1 MFSKITVQRQCQNCI
16 RILQRNMSTKYSD
29 VHKGKPDHI
38 DLTAHHT
45 REPDILDAKIM
56 EIKNLSTS
64 VKGYTLSV
72 PKSSTFKAGQ
82 WVDFFIPGVEMIGG
96 FSMCSPPS
104 ELENEN
110 ELTLA
115 VKYSEWPPANWLHT
129 SAKEED
135 WVSLRFGGDFHYPD
149 KDTDLVKDHSV
160 FLIAGGV
167 GINPLASIYLHIFDL
182 MNNGHSEC
190 TKAHMLFSAR
200 TSDELL
206 FKSKFD
212 EIAKKKSD
220 VFSVDYM
227 RTRENNDERVT
238 KKKLSST
245 LDEKFSSKEKVFCYL
260 CGPPQMVKDLTND
273 LESLGIP
280 KCNIKYELWW

>member
-1 MFSKITVQRQCQNCI
+1 MT
-16 RILQRNMSTKYSD
+16 
-29 VHKGKPDHI
+29 
-38 DLTAHHT
+38 
-45 REPDILDAKIM
+45 
-56 EIKNLSTS
+56 
-64 VKGYTLSV
+64 
-72 PKSSTFKAGQ
+72 
-82 WVDFFIPGVEMIGG
+82 
-96 FSMCSPPS
+96 
-104 ELENEN
+104 
-110 ELTLA
+110 
-115 VKYSEWPPANWLHT
+115 
-129 SAKEED
+129 
-135 WVSLRFGGDFHYPD
+135 
-149 KDTDLVKDHSV
+149 V
-160 FLIAGGV
+160 FLHLIA
-167 GINPLASIYLHIFDL
+167 D
-182 MNNGHSEC
+182 NGHSEC

-245 LDEKFSSKEKVFCYL
+245 LDENFSSKEKVFCYL